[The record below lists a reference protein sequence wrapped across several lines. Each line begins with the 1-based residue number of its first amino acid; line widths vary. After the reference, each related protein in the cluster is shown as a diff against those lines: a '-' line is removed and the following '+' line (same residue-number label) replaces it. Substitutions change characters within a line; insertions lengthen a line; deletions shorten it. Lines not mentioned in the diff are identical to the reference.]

1 MKLQRWVRK
10 LNSVWQKSTHGIRFA
25 DSMRMYLW
33 GKQTMGDTRKYRN
46 IDALRTFGCLAIIA
60 WHVKANTGF
69 STGGGVLDKVIPSF
83 DYLVY
88 LFMII
93 SGFGMCNGY
102 YQKLKTGTYSIDAFY
117 SKRYKRTV
125 PFFALLILLNCV
137 TEFAPKTVC
146 EGLME
151 ITMLFGFLP
160 NNTLS
165 TIGVAWTLGAIF
177 AFYIIFPF
185 IVFLLYSPKRGIVSF
200 VISLVITYMCQC
212 YFMTERF
219 VTENF
224 VMRHSFLYCLPYF
237 LIGGIVYLYKDEIER
252 FVNQFKVISFCVV
265 LALTVGYYIT
275 PDVINSINI
284 VVIKT
289 LILYTG
295 WLGLALGYDNR
306 LMNNKFTNY
315 ISNLSMEMYLSHMVV
330 FRIVEKI
337 GIMERIESPVIR
349 YMTTYLLLVML
360 LVMGLTIYRKA
371 INKLDELR

>member
-1 MKLQRWVRK
+1 
-10 LNSVWQKSTHGIRFA
+10 
-25 DSMRMYLW
+25 
-33 GKQTMGDTRKYRN
+33 
-46 IDALRTFGCLAIIA
+46 
-60 WHVKANTGF
+60 
-69 STGGGVLDKVIPSF
+69 
-83 DYLVY
+83 
-88 LFMII
+88 MII

-137 TEFAPKTVC
+137 TEFTPKTVC

-289 LILYTG
+289 LIL
-295 WLGLALGYDNR
+295 
-306 LMNNKFTNY
+306 
-315 ISNLSMEMYLSHMVV
+315 
-330 FRIVEKI
+330 
-337 GIMERIESPVIR
+337 
-349 YMTTYLLLVML
+349 
-360 LVMGLTIYRKA
+360 
-371 INKLDELR
+371 

>member
-1 MKLQRWVRK
+1 M
-10 LNSVWQKSTHGIRFA
+10 
-25 DSMRMYLW
+25 
-33 GKQTMGDTRKYRN
+33 
-46 IDALRTFGCLAIIA
+46 
-60 WHVKANTGF
+60 
-69 STGGGVLDKVIPSF
+69 
-83 DYLVY
+83 
-88 LFMII
+88 
-93 SGFGMCNGY
+93 
-102 YQKLKTGTYSIDAFY
+102 
-117 SKRYKRTV
+117 
-125 PFFALLILLNCV
+125 
-137 TEFAPKTVC
+137 
-146 EGLME
+146 
-151 ITMLFGFLP
+151 
-160 NNTLS
+160 
-165 TIGVAWTLGAIF
+165 
-177 AFYIIFPF
+177 
-185 IVFLLYSPKRGIVSF
+185 
-200 VISLVITYMCQC
+200 
-212 YFMTERF
+212 
-219 VTENF
+219 
-224 VMRHSFLYCLPYF
+224 
-237 LIGGIVYLYKDEIER
+237 
-252 FVNQFKVISFCVV
+252 

>member
-1 MKLQRWVRK
+1 MDCLCATRR
-10 LNSVWQKSTHGIRFA
+10 RFVFIHK
-25 DSMRMYLW
+25 
-33 GKQTMGDTRKYRN
+33 G
-46 IDALRTFGCLAIIA
+46 
-60 WHVKANTGF
+60 
-69 STGGGVLDKVIPSF
+69 
-83 DYLVY
+83 
-88 LFMII
+88 
-93 SGFGMCNGY
+93 
-102 YQKLKTGTYSIDAFY
+102 IDAFY

-137 TEFAPKTVC
+137 IEFTPKTVC

-252 FVNQFKVISFCVV
+252 FVNQFKVISLCVV

>member
-1 MKLQRWVRK
+1 
-10 LNSVWQKSTHGIRFA
+10 
-25 DSMRMYLW
+25 
-33 GKQTMGDTRKYRN
+33 
-46 IDALRTFGCLAIIA
+46 
-60 WHVKANTGF
+60 
-69 STGGGVLDKVIPSF
+69 
-83 DYLVY
+83 
-88 LFMII
+88 
-93 SGFGMCNGY
+93 
-102 YQKLKTGTYSIDAFY
+102 
-117 SKRYKRTV
+117 
-125 PFFALLILLNCV
+125 
-137 TEFAPKTVC
+137 
-146 EGLME
+146 ME
-151 ITMLFGFLP
+151 TTMLFGFLP

-252 FVNQFKVISFCVV
+252 FVNQFKVISLCVV

-315 ISNLSMEMYLSHMVV
+315 ISNLSMEIYLSHMVA

>member
-1 MKLQRWVRK
+1 MLKQIPDLVR
-10 LNSVWQKSTHGIRFA
+10 
-25 DSMRMYLW
+25 
-33 GKQTMGDTRKYRN
+33 
-46 IDALRTFGCLAIIA
+46 
-60 WHVKANTGF
+60 
-69 STGGGVLDKVIPSF
+69 GGVLDKVIPSF

-137 TEFAPKTVC
+137 IEFTPKTVC

-177 AFYIIFPF
+177 AFYIIFQF

-252 FVNQFKVISFCVV
+252 FVNQFKVISLCVV